1 MNESDYAA
9 LDFYRRDL
17 AGRVEARDAWRE
29 RHPDHDTTAYRAAEL
44 RYEQTL
50 IVSADTT
57 FRPDDPEPETRDV
70 LSVDTFL
77 RVLNV
82 ALAAYEKAYGVES

>member
-1 MNESDYAA
+1 VISPAA
-9 LDFYRRDL
+9 SRRGTRG
-17 AGRVEARDAWRE
+17 ASATR
-29 RHPDHDTTAYRAAEL
+29 TTIRAAEL

>member
-29 RHPDHDTTAYRAAEL
+29 RHPDHDTRAFALDWENAYKSRPL
-44 RYEQTL
+44 SGL
-50 IVSADTT
+50 ST
-57 FRPDDPEPETRDV
+57 FDKSDPEPETRDV

-77 RVLNV
+77 RILNV